1 MFASTPRDSLGV
13 ELSVLQRLVWPAPTG
28 QNGSWSTIRSFSK
41 AVCHCFEC
49 AFRIATWSVPL
60 SNPHRNRLQLTCG
73 AKDEL
78 VQEIS
83 QLTNYLV
90 NPAAGG
96 FSPVQA
102 ELIIHLDV
110 FGYLV
115 RLQICNSLISKRTVD
130 SGAYLCIAVRYK
142 S

>member
-1 MFASTPRDSLGV
+1 
-13 ELSVLQRLVWPAPTG
+13 
-28 QNGSWSTIRSFSK
+28 
-41 AVCHCFEC
+41 
-49 AFRIATWSVPL
+49 
-60 SNPHRNRLQLTCG
+60 
-73 AKDEL
+73 
-78 VQEIS
+78 
-83 QLTNYLV
+83 V